1 MNFLNHKN
9 IYLKN
14 KKKPPCITGILEVE
28 RAKLNIIGKA
38 QVKIIAKTMFY

>member
-1 MNFLNHKN
+1 M
-9 IYLKN
+9 YLKN
-14 KKKPPCITGILEVE
+14 KKPPCITGILEVE